1 MVRQKILVGRKEEY
15 GHERIEKKGIFG
27 ISIRAVK
34 ILLCVLLVFNALI
47 FLVYGLMFK
56 MKQEEV
62 LTSVEK
68 DFIKSIDMLE
78 GICAKK

>member
-1 MVRQKILVGRKEEY
+1 MKDWLRTIDDYLKMTRREILTTKGSVS
-15 GHERIEKKGIFG
+15 HQQAIEKAHDEYEK
-27 ISIRAVK
+27 
-34 ILLCVLLVFNALI
+34 
-47 FLVYGLMFK
+47 FK